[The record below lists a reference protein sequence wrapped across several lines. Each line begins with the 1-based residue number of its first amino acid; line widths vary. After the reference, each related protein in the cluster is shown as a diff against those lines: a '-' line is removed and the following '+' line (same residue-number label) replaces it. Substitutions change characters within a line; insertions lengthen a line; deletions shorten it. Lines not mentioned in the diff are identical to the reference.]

1 MAHQDQ
7 RRASSRQRSS
17 NKQQTKSTSVAMMTE
32 YDYKVLDKIGEG
44 AYGVVYSAQDRRTGK
59 LVAIKKIAGAMDR
72 TNSCKRTFRELKFLT
87 TLQHENVIPLQ
98 HIICPTDV
106 AHEAVA
112 RAMAEYYGTSASGEE
127 VESKAGEESKA
138 SSSVMTGPPAPKS
151 TSTTLYV
158 VLDLME
164 TDLTSII
171 KSPQHLTNEHCQF
184 FLYQVL
190 RGLKYIHSA
199 NIIHRDL
206 KPRNLL
212 VNSNCDLRICDFGLA
227 RLDLPELSR
236 KDGACMSDYVAT
248 RWYRPPEVVCESG
261 TYTKALDMWAAG
273 CILVELLL
281 RKPIFPGADQ
291 YDLLKR
297 ICEVLGP
304 PPESTIRSARSQK
317 LQIYLRNLSYQYPKP
332 LRPLSRL
339 LQGCCPKAVD
349 LASRLLVF
357 EPERR
362 LTVEEAI
369 RHPYLASLYCPR
381 DEPTRESI
389 QDPDFAFETQRNVQV
404 QDLRCILLRHAA
416 KYSRKSRTELELE
429 LELEEQ
435 QQAEYDEAKSGLE
448 SGALKSQYG
457 QQQQQQQQQVRRER
471 RQQQQ
476 QQQDAEEDEATEEAQ
491 ARSASTSGGSSSSTS
506 AGADEDEDDGG
517 DGPEEDGEE
526 EESKVREASAADASR
541 GAHSQSKA
549 AAAANGKDEKRS
561 PTSGMLRSP
570 TSGMQALV
578 DDFRALG
585 GHAGGAR

>member
-1 MAHQDQ
+1 
-7 RRASSRQRSS
+7 
-17 NKQQTKSTSVAMMTE
+17 MMTE

-59 LVAIKKIAGAMDR
+59 LVAIKKIAGATDR

-87 TLQHENVIPLQ
+87 TLKHENIIPLQ
-98 HIICPTDV
+98 HIIVPSDV

-112 RAMAEYYGTSASGEE
+112 QALVERFGVEEY
-127 VESKAGEESKA
+127 ESKSEETKEA
-138 SSSVMTGPPAPKS
+138 SAPPQS
-151 TSTTLYV
+151 HSTTLYV

-227 RLDLPELSR
+227 RLDLPELMR

-261 TYTKALDMWAAG
+261 TYTKALDMWAVG

-339 LQGCCPKAVD
+339 LQGCCPKAID

-381 DEPTRESI
+381 DEPTRSGI

-404 QDLRCILLRHAA
+404 QDIRAVLIRHAS
-416 KYSRKSRTELELE
+416 KYSRKSRTEL
-429 LELEEQ
+429 
-435 QQAEYDEAKSGLE
+435 K
-448 SGALKSQYG
+448 
-457 QQQQQQQQQVRRER
+457 
-471 RQQQQ
+471 
-476 QQQDAEEDEATEEAQ
+476 QDASMHDKLDDDHDDNNEQTNEATKNEDDFEAYAPEEEDLTAC
-491 ARSASTSGGSSSSTS
+491 
-506 AGADEDEDDGG
+506 D
-517 DGPEEDGEE
+517 
-526 EESKVREASAADASR
+526 EESKAREDSQDHRIGASKKN
-541 GAHSQSKA
+541 QSPHV
-549 AAAANGKDEKRS
+549 S
-561 PTSGMLRSP
+561 PD
-570 TSGMQALV
+570 MQALASE
-578 DDFRALG
+578 FRALG
-585 GHAGGAR
+585 ASPGYKHSNKLSPRSQHETFQSPTMIS